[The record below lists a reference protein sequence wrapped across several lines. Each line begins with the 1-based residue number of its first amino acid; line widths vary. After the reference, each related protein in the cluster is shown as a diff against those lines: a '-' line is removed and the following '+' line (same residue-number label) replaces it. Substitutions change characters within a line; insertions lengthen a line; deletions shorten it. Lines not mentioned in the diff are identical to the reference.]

1 MRKQYIWEQSLID
14 LMNDY
19 LVYELT
25 CKPLIKAFEEEDR
38 VYLKN
43 RTAIYVEDEFEI
55 DFN

>member
-1 MRKQYIWEQSLID
+1 MVD

-25 CKPLIKAFEEEDR
+25 CKPLINAYEEEDR
-38 VYLKN
+38 VWELN
-43 RTAIYVEDEFEI
+43 RSKAKCVDYEFEI